1 MVVTRK
7 ILVSSIAFF
16 VLVAIA
22 VAVVGIG
29 IGIRA
34 IVQLF
39 LRHLL
44 LLVVRFSKILL
55 LAVI

>member
-7 ILVSSIAFF
+7 IVVSRAAF

-22 VAVVGIG
+22 VVVVGI
-29 IGIRA
+29 RA
-34 IVQLF
+34 VQLF
-39 LRHLL
+39 LRH

-55 LAVI
+55 AVI

>member
-7 ILVSSIAFF
+7 IVVSSIAFF
-16 VLVAIA
+16 VLVAAIA
-22 VAVVGIG
+22 VAVVGI
-29 IGIRA
+29 RA
-34 IVQLF
+34 VQLF
-39 LRHLL
+39 LRH

>member
-7 ILVSSIAFF
+7 IVVSSIAFF

-22 VAVVGIG
+22 IAVVVGIV
-29 IGIRA
+29 RA

-44 LLVVRFSKILL
+44 NVVRFSKILL

>member
-1 MVVTRK
+1 VVLTRK
-7 ILVSSIAFF
+7 IVVSSIAFF

-22 VAVVGIG
+22 IAVVVGI
-29 IGIRA
+29 RA
-34 IVQLF
+34 VQLF
-39 LRHLL
+39 LRH

>member
-7 ILVSSIAFF
+7 IVVSSIAFF

-22 VAVVGIG
+22 IAVAVVVV
-29 IGIRA
+29 GIRA
-34 IVQLF
+34 VQLF

-44 LLVVRFSKILL
+44 HVVRFSKILL

>member
-7 ILVSSIAFF
+7 IVVSRAAF

-22 VAVVGIG
+22 VIV
-29 IGIRA
+29 GIRA
-34 IVQLF
+34 VQLF
-39 LRHLL
+39 LRH

-55 LAVI
+55 AVI

>member
-7 ILVSSIAFF
+7 IVVSSIAFF

-22 VAVVGIG
+22 IAVAIVVGI
-29 IGIRA
+29 RA
-34 IVQLF
+34 VQLF

-44 LLVVRFSKILL
+44 HVVRFSKILL

>member
-1 MVVTRK
+1 MVLTRK
-7 ILVSSIAFF
+7 IVVSSIAVF

-22 VAVVGIG
+22 IV
-29 IGIRA
+29 
-34 IVQLF
+34 VQLF
-39 LRHLL
+39 LRH

>member
-7 ILVSSIAFF
+7 IVVSSIAVF

-22 VAVVGIG
+22 IVVGI
-29 IGIRA
+29 RA
-34 IVQLF
+34 VQLF

-44 LLVVRFSKILL
+44 HVVRFSKILL

>member
-7 ILVSSIAFF
+7 IVVSRAAF

-22 VAVVGIG
+22 V
-29 IGIRA
+29 GIRA
-34 IVQLF
+34 VQLF
-39 LRHLL
+39 LRH

-55 LAVI
+55 AVI

>member
-1 MVVTRK
+1 MVLTRK
-7 ILVSSIAFF
+7 IVVSSIAVF

-22 VAVVGIG
+22 IVVGI
-29 IGIRA
+29 RA
-34 IVQLF
+34 VQLF
-39 LRHLL
+39 LRH